1 VDDGLSLRWA
11 ERRRQVARTLQR
23 RLVAHLAA
31 GGTTDFAAAPFTVD
45 PAVYTDPV
53 RANLEMRGLFLKL
66 PLVAAL
72 SQDIAAPGDTLV
84 FNECGVS
91 IVLVR
96 GQDSVLRGFLNM
108 CTHRGTPL
116 VNVGANG
123 RCERRSRLTCPFHA
137 WTFALDGAL
146 ASVPGREG
154 FDGIDLKQRGLV
166 PVPVAEWHGIV
177 FVRAAAGSESLD
189 IDRHLGDFAPELAQL
204 ELSSSVPL
212 KHGALKAATN
222 WKLALDTYAE
232 GYHFATLHASTI
244 GVTHCSNIAVFDEF
258 GPHWRIRF
266 PTKALADLVGK
277 PEGEWPD
284 AEYEGIHFLFPN
296 VILVIGAIAPGQTF
310 ARMFRLFPGATPGS
324 MTCHIGAYVVRGIPA
339 AEHHLFAQD
348 DSASHV
354 THEDY
359 QVAAGAYANLVNA
372 PAGFKLVFGRNEIAL
387 QAFHRSIAG
396 FLGLA
401 G

>member
-1 VDDGLSLRWA
+1 MDDGLSLQWA

-31 GGTTDFAAAPFTVD
+31 GGTTDFAPAPFAID

-53 RANLEMRGLFLKL
+53 RADLEMRGLFLKL
-66 PLVAAL
+66 PLVAGL
-72 SQDIAAPGDTLV
+72 SRDVAAPGDILV
-84 FNECGVS
+84 FSECGVS

-108 CTHRGTPL
+108 CTHRGTAL

-123 RCERRSRLTCPFHA
+123 RCERRIRLTCPFHA

-146 ASVPGREG
+146 IGVPGREG
-154 FDGIDLKQRGLV
+154 FDDIDLGQRHLV

-177 FVRAAAGSESLD
+177 FVRAAAGRESLD
-189 IDRHLGDFAPELAQL
+189 IDRYLGNFAPELAQL
-204 ELSSSVPL
+204 ELAPSVPVR
-212 KHGALKAATN
+212 HGALKAATN

-232 GYHFATLHASTI
+232 GYHFARLHASTI
-244 GVTHCSNIAVFDEF
+244 GITHYSNIAVFDEF

-266 PTKALADLVGK
+266 PTKALANLVGK
-277 PEGEWPD
+277 PEGEWPEAD
-284 AEYEGIHFLFPN
+284 YEGIHFLFPN

-310 ARMFRLFPGATPGS
+310 ARMFRLFPGPTPGS
-324 MTCHIGAYVVRGIPA
+324 MTCHVGAYVVCGIPA

-348 DSASHV
+348 DSKSHV
-354 THEDY
+354 TQEDY
-359 QVAAGAYANLVNA
+359 KVAEGAYANLVNA

-387 QAFHRSIAG
+387 QAFHRSIAR
-396 FLGLA
+396 FLGLT